1 VAFTEHISEGHECR
15 PKFEHISE
23 GYECRPRSEH
33 ISEGHECRPKSEHI
47 GESHDEIDSKE
58 KQQKMET
65 RTIKQKLGPY
75 ICTFLFHFVARE
87 LYYIFNTL
95 VNGEWL
101 LYNDK

>member
-1 VAFTEHISEGHECR
+1 
-15 PKFEHISE
+15 
-23 GYECRPRSEH
+23 
-33 ISEGHECRPKSEHI
+33 
-47 GESHDEIDSKE
+47 
-58 KQQKMET
+58 MET